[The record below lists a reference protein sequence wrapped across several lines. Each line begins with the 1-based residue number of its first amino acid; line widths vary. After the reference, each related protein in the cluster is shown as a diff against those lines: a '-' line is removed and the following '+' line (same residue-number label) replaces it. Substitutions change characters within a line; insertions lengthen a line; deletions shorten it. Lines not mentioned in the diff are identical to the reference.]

1 MTPADAEMVRLYTGL
16 TKLRPLFIFAR
27 RLVETV
33 DRPSCPKPMSLQ
45 ISSALISVFYKDG
58 LEPLV
63 RLLHQ
68 QNVKLYSTGGT
79 QAFIEQ
85 LGIPVTAV
93 EDLTGYPSIFG
104 GRVKTLHPA
113 VMGGIL
119 YRREMPEDL
128 AQAKRHQ
135 IPPID
140 LVVVDLYP
148 FEETVASG
156 ASDEDI
162 IEKIDI
168 GGISLIRAAAKN
180 YNDVLIVSSRSQY
193 ADVVDLLT
201 KQNGAT
207 ELTDRRRYAGEA
219 FAVTSH
225 YDTAIQ
231 VYFNGTIQRSESVG
245 PIYDFKAL
253 PASHLRYG
261 ENPHQQATFYGNLEA
276 MFDKLH
282 GKELSYNNLVDV
294 DACVNLIDEFP
305 AKADSPA
312 AYAIIKHTNACGIAT
327 APTPREAYLNAL
339 ACDPVSAFGGVVI
352 TNLPVDLETAEALNK
367 LFMEILI
374 APDYAPEALALL
386 KSKKNRILLKRNVV
400 ALPTVMFKTI
410 LNGVLEQDKDNQTEN
425 ANQFKTVT
433 HKTPTDS
440 EARALEFA
448 LKVCKHTKS
457 NTIVLARES
466 GPSYGQLLASGVGQT
481 SRVDALR
488 QAIEKAHTF
497 GFDLNGA
504 VMASDAFFP
513 FPDCV
518 EIAGQVGITAVVQ
531 PGGSIRD
538 QDSID
543 YCNQHG
549 LSMVTTGIRH
559 FKH

>member
-1 MTPADAEMVRLYTGL
+1 M
-16 TKLRPLFIFAR
+16 K
-27 RLVETV
+27 
-33 DRPSCPKPMSLQ
+33 Q
-45 ISSALISVFYKDG
+45 ITSALISVFYKDG
-58 LEPLV
+58 LEPIV
-63 RLLHQ
+63 RLLHE

-79 QAFIEQ
+79 QSFIEQ

-119 YRREMPEDL
+119 YRRDNAEDL
-128 AQAKRHQ
+128 AQAERHA

-140 LVVVDLYP
+140 LVIVDLYP

-156 ASDEDI
+156 ASDEDV

-180 YNDVLIVSSRSQY
+180 YNDILIVSSRSQY
-193 ADVVDLLT
+193 ADVAALLT
-201 KQNGAT
+201 TTNGAPD
-207 ELTDRRRYAGEA
+207 LADRRRYAKEA

-225 YDTAIQ
+225 YDTAIRT
-231 VYFNGTIQRSESVG
+231 YFEGDQAETGNLA
-245 PIYDFKAL
+245 DFKTL
-253 PASHLRYG
+253 PANHLRYG
-261 ENPHQQATFYGNLEA
+261 ENPHQQATFYGDLDA

-294 DACVNLIDEFP
+294 DACVSLIDEFP
-305 AKADSPA
+305 VSDSSTDAPA
-312 AYAIIKHTNACGIAT
+312 AFAIIKHTNACGIAT
-327 APTPREAYLNAL
+327 APTAKEAYLNAL
-339 ACDPVSAFGGVVI
+339 ACDPVSAFGGVLI
-352 TNLPVDLETAEALNK
+352 TNVPVDRETAEELNK

-374 APDYAPEALALL
+374 APDFAPEALDILR
-386 KSKKNRILLKRNVV
+386 SKKNRILLKRKSV
-400 ALPTVMFKTI
+400 ALPTFMFKTI
-410 LNGVLEQDKDNQTEN
+410 LNGVLEQEKDNQTET
-425 ANQFKTVT
+425 AGQFKTVT
-433 HKTPTDS
+433 QKAPTDS
-440 EARALEFA
+440 EVRALEFA

-457 NTIVLARES
+457 NTIVLAKEGR
-466 GPSYGQLLASGVGQT
+466 LLASGVGQT

-488 QAIEKAHTF
+488 QAIEKAGAF
-497 GFDLNGA
+497 GFDLNGS

-518 EIAGQVGITAVVQ
+518 EIAAQAGITAVVQ
-531 PGGSIRD
+531 PGGSVRD

-543 YCNQHG
+543 YCNQNG
-549 LSMVTTGIRH
+549 LAMVTTGVRH